1 MARIQKQKS
10 LSLREQDPHLER
22 EKLKYSNPL
31 PSREFVLQILAE
43 QGVPLFPDEL
53 ARMLSIKRAES
64 VYFERRLRAMERD
77 GEIIINRKG
86 AVCVAQKLDLIK
98 CKVSGHRDGYGCHSD
113 EGEGQGGDIFLP
125 EREMKRRCMAIA
137 SWFGHPAST
146 AAVARKARSS
156 RCSTMW

>member
-1 MARIQKQKS
+1 M
-10 LSLREQDPHLER
+10 
-22 EKLKYSNPL
+22 
-31 PSREFVLQILAE
+31 QILAE

-98 CKVSGHRDGYGCHSD
+98 CKVSGHRDGYGFAIPD

-125 EREMKRRCMAIA
+125 ERE
-137 SWFGHPAST
+137 
-146 AAVARKARSS
+146 
-156 RCSTMW
+156 